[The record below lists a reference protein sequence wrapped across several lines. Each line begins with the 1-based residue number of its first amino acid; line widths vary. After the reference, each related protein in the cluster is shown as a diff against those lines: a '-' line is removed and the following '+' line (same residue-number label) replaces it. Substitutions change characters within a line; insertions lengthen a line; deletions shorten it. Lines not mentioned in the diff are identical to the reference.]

1 MAAPKAI
8 GQSIANFARDGV
20 FPGDEEIS
28 KSYVEGEALA
38 LALQAVTAAR
48 SALEDEIRKTSRD
61 SAPEVDTWIK
71 NAHALQEDIENSKAL
86 AEGIARDAEG
96 GDALQQAA
104 KEDADHV
111 EFLEK
116 EVEYSNQ
123 LKEALNGIQA
133 VQRMLDEAEGAGVEG
148 RLLDALNI
156 LAQSW
161 EKMEHIPAHEI
172 TRPLSVLNER
182 AFLVKKHIHEQ
193 FGHIWNTLVHFNEE
207 MTSLTIDKTL
217 DGPTDIPQSVLI
229 MKAYKE
235 DDKRIQKFCDD
246 FETAIV
252 HPRVLLGHEPLK
264 SISVE
269 GTSIRASGDVPASLG
284 IRELF
289 VDLEKMIRFL
299 SENFP
304 PDFAQPLSSVLMP
317 KLTTL
322 IRETWLDSAVPVS
335 LDRMTDFRNAIALV
349 HEFAETITSLGWGG
363 ADNLNDWVESSPRL
377 WVAKRRETALDST
390 RRQLSKGIGR
400 TKGVERTET
409 QTITE
414 IIEEEVPAEISS
426 KGKDEVK
433 REDDWD
439 AEWSDDEGKG
449 NEDSA
454 PGGDD
459 KGKTKENN
467 AGVSDSEGNTASSSS
482 LGRDSPNEE
491 NNWTAG
497 VLKDAAPDDDDD
509 GADAWGWGDEDDGD
523 SPAETEEEPARAPE
537 EPEKSEPQA
546 RREVQRE
553 VTLTEKYTVSSMP
566 EPVFDTIK
574 NIIEDGVTLTR
585 ENHDTNPVSAA
596 AVGLFGLPTLVLAM
610 YRASAPVYYNLA
622 SGGNMYCYND
632 AMHLSDLLKDFSA
645 AWSERTDLGPRAK
658 GKVRLDGEVQ
668 SLLKFSRAA
677 YGREMSIQ
685 RTIITDL
692 LGGAQ
697 SFLNQGDDAAT
708 DQVAVESVVAHI
720 RALAAEWRDILSES
734 AWSQAVGALLSTV
747 ARKMIRDVTDLTVL
761 GADEAFRVAS
771 LIALV
776 TKLDDLF
783 TPEGADDDPENPPVP
798 TTSHYAAFWLKL
810 HFLSEVLQSNLRDLM
825 FLWSKSDL
833 SLYFGAEEVVDLI
846 ELSFETNHRTRQA
859 IAEIRSEPFPR
870 GVAPEEM

>member
-1 MAAPKAI
+1 MAPPKAL

-48 SALEDEIRKTSRD
+48 SALEDEIRNSSRD
-61 SAPEVDTWIK
+61 SAPEVDTWIT
-71 NAHALQEDIENSKAL
+71 NAHALQEDIENSKSL
-86 AEGIARDAEG
+86 AEDIAREAEG
-96 GDALQQAA
+96 GDALQRAA

-116 EVEYSNQ
+116 EVEYNAQ
-123 LKEALNGIQA
+123 LKEALNGIQD
-133 VQRMLDEAEGAGVEG
+133 VQKMLGGAEGAGVEG

-161 EKMEHIPAHEI
+161 EKMENIPAHEI
-172 TRPLSVLNER
+172 TRPLAVLNER
-182 AFLVKKHIHEQ
+182 AFLVKESIHEQ
-193 FGHIWNTLVHFNEE
+193 FGHIWNTLVHFDEE
-207 MTSLTIDKTL
+207 MTSLTVDNAII
-217 DGPTDIPQSVLI
+217 GPTDIPQSVLI

-235 DDKRIQKFCDD
+235 DEKRIQKFCDD

-252 HPRVLLGHEPLK
+252 HPRVLIGHGPLK

-269 GTSIRASGDVPASLG
+269 GTTIRASEDVPASLG

-289 VDLEKMIRFL
+289 LDLEKMIRFL
-299 SENFP
+299 SESFP

-390 RRQLSKGIGR
+390 RRQLSKGIGK

-409 QTITE
+409 QIITE
-414 IIEEEVPAEISS
+414 VIEEELPGGHANE
-426 KGKDEVK
+426 GKETAK
-433 REDDWD
+433 REDDWNV
-439 AEWSDDEGKG
+439 EWSDDEVKAK
-449 NEDSA
+449 EDST
-454 PGGDD
+454 PGGND
-459 KGKTKENN
+459 KGKAKEKNT
-467 AGVSDSEGNTASSSS
+467 GESDSDGNTRSSSS
-482 LGRDSPNEE
+482 LGRDSPKE

-497 VLKDAAPDDDDD
+497 VLKDAAPDEDDV
-509 GADAWGWGDEDDGD
+509 ADAWGWGDED
-523 SPAETEEEPARAPE
+523 EEEAPVESEKEPAPVI
-537 EPEKSEPQA
+537 EKHEISEPQA

-622 SGGNMYCYND
+622 PGGNMYCYND
-632 AMHLSDLLKDFSA
+632 AMHLSDLLKDLSVT
-645 AWSERTDLGPRAK
+645 WSQRTDLGPRAK

-677 YGREMSIQ
+677 YGREMSTQ

-697 SFLNQGDDAAT
+697 SFLNQGGEPSD

-720 RALAAEWRDILSES
+720 RFLATEWRTILSES
-734 AWSQAVGALLSTV
+734 AWSQAVGVLLSTV

-783 TPEGADDDPENPPVP
+783 TPEGADEDPENPPVP

-846 ELSFETNHRTRQA
+846 ELSFETNRRTKEA

>member
-1 MAAPKAI
+1 MATPKAL

-48 SALEDEIRKTSRD
+48 SDLEDEIRKTSRD

-71 NAHALQEDIENSKAL
+71 NAHALQEDIENSKSL
-86 AEGIARDAEG
+86 AQDIAREAEG

-104 KEDADHV
+104 KEDAEHV

-116 EVEYSNQ
+116 EIEYNTQ
-123 LKEALNGIQA
+123 LKEALNGIQD
-133 VQRMLDEAEGAGVEG
+133 VRKMLDGAEGAGVEG

-161 EKMEHIPAHEI
+161 EKMEDIPAHEI

-182 AFLVKKHIHEQ
+182 AFLVKESIHEQ

-207 MTSLTIDKTL
+207 MTSLTIDNAL

-235 DDKRIQKFCDD
+235 DEKRIQKFCDD
-246 FETAIV
+246 LETAVV
-252 HPRVLLGHEPLK
+252 HPRVLIGHGPLK

-269 GTSIRASGDVPASLG
+269 GTSIRASEDVPASLG

-289 VDLEKMIRFL
+289 LDLEKMIRFL

-304 PDFAQPLSSVLMP
+304 PDFAQPMSSVLMP

-414 IIEEEVPAEISS
+414 FIEEELPAGLASE
-426 KGKDEVK
+426 GKEPVK
-433 REDDWD
+433 PQDDWD
-439 AEWSDDEGKG
+439 VEWSDDDEKGK
-449 NEDSA
+449 EDSA
-454 PGGDD
+454 PG
-459 KGKTKENN
+459 KAKEKNT
-467 AGVSDSEGNTASSSS
+467 GGSDSEENTGSSSS
-482 LGRDSPNEE
+482 LGRDSPKE

-497 VLKDAAPDDDDD
+497 VLKEAPPDDDD
-509 GADAWGWGDEDDGD
+509 GADAWGWGAED
-523 SPAETEEEPARAPE
+523 EEEAPVETKEDPAPVL
-537 EPEKSEPQA
+537 EKPKIPEPQA

-574 NIIEDGVTLTR
+574 HIIEDGVTLTR
-585 ENHDTNPVSAA
+585 ETHDTNPVSAA

-622 SGGNMYCYND
+622 PGGNMYCYND

-645 AWSERTDLGPRAK
+645 TWSQRTDLGPRAK

-677 YGREMSIQ
+677 YGREMSTQ

-697 SFLNQGDDAAT
+697 SFLNQGGEPSDDH
-708 DQVAVESVVAHI
+708 VAVESVVAHI
-720 RALAAEWRDILSES
+720 RSLAAEWRTILSES

-846 ELSFETNHRTRQA
+846 ELSFETNRRTKEA
-859 IAEIRSEPFPR
+859 IAEIRSDPFPR

>member
-1 MAAPKAI
+1 MAAPKAL

-20 FPGDEEIS
+20 FPGDDEIS
-28 KSYVEGEALA
+28 KSYVEGEALE

-61 SAPEVDTWIK
+61 SAPEVDSWIK
-71 NAHALQEDIENSKAL
+71 NAHALQEDIENSKRL
-86 AEGIARDAEG
+86 AEDIAREAEG

-104 KEDADHV
+104 KEDAEHV

-123 LKEALNGIQA
+123 LKEALNGIQD
-133 VQRMLDEAEGAGVEG
+133 VQRMLDRAEGAGVEG
-148 RLLDALNI
+148 KLLDALNI
-156 LAQSW
+156 LSQSW
-161 EKMEHIPAHEI
+161 EKMENIPAHEI

-182 AFLVKKHIHEQ
+182 AFLVKESIHEQ
-193 FGHIWNTLVHFNEE
+193 FGHIWNTLVHFDEA
-207 MTSLTIDKTL
+207 MTSLTIDNSL

-235 DDKRIQKFCDD
+235 DDMRTKKFCDD
-246 FETAIV
+246 FEAAIV
-252 HPRVLLGHEPLK
+252 HPRVLIGHGPLK

-269 GTSIRASGDVPASLG
+269 GTTIRASEDVPASLG

-289 VDLEKMIRFL
+289 LDLEKMIRFL
-299 SENFP
+299 TENFP

-349 HEFAETITSLGWGG
+349 HEFAEKINSLGWGG

-390 RRQLSKGIGR
+390 RKQLSKGIGS

-409 QTITE
+409 QFITE
-414 IIEEEVPAEISS
+414 FIEEDIPGAPEGKATAKPA
-426 KGKDEVK
+426 
-433 REDDWD
+433 DDWD
-439 AEWSDDEGKG
+439 VEWSDDEGK
-449 NEDSA
+449 D
-454 PGGDD
+454 DD
-459 KGKTKENN
+459 KVKAKNTGGGNDT
-467 AGVSDSEGNTASSSS
+467 EGNTRSSSS
-482 LGRDSPNEE
+482 LGRDSPKE

-497 VLKDAAPDDDDD
+497 VVKEAAADDDDD
-509 GADAWGWGDEDDGD
+509 GADAWGWGDEDEGEA
-523 SPAETEEEPARAPE
+523 PAEAEEPAP
-537 EPEKSEPQA
+537 EPEKPKKSEPHGMK
-546 RREVQRE
+546 EVQRE

-566 EPVFDTIK
+566 EPVFDTIRH
-574 NIIEDGVTLTR
+574 IIEDGVTLTR

-622 SGGNMYCYND
+622 AGGNMYCYND
-632 AMHLSDLLKDFSA
+632 AMHLSDLLEEFSEN
-645 AWSERTDLGPRAK
+645 WSQRTDLGPRAK

-677 YGREMSIQ
+677 YGREMSTQ

-697 SFLNQGDDAAT
+697 SFLNQGDAT
-708 DQVAVESVVAHI
+708 ADRVAVESVVAHI
-720 RALAAEWRDILSES
+720 RSLATQWRTILSES

-747 ARKMIRDVTDLTVL
+747 ARKMISDVTDLTVL
-761 GADEAFRVAS
+761 GADEAFRVAE

-846 ELSFETNHRTRQA
+846 ELSFETNRRTKEA

-870 GVAPEEM
+870 GVAPETM

>member
-1 MAAPKAI
+1 MAAPKAL

-71 NAHALQEDIENSKAL
+71 NAHALQEDIENSKCL
-86 AEGIARDAEG
+86 AEDIAREAEG
-96 GDALQQAA
+96 GDALQRAA

-116 EVEYSNQ
+116 EVEYNTQ
-123 LKEALNGIQA
+123 LKEALNGIQD
-133 VQRMLDEAEGAGVEG
+133 VQRMLDGAEGAGVEG

-161 EKMEHIPAHEI
+161 EKMENIPAHEI

-182 AFLVKKHIHEQ
+182 AFLVKKSIHEQ
-193 FGHIWNTLVHFNEE
+193 FGHIWNTLVHFDEE
-207 MTSLTIDKTL
+207 MTSLTIDNTL

-252 HPRVLLGHEPLK
+252 HPRVILGHGPLK

-269 GTSIRASGDVPASLG
+269 GTSIRASVEVPASLG

-289 VDLEKMIRFL
+289 LDLEKMIRFL

-414 IIEEEVPAEISS
+414 VIEEELPGGLANE
-426 KGKDEVK
+426 GKETVK
-433 REDDWD
+433 HEDNWD
-439 AEWSDDEGKG
+439 VEWSDDEDKG

-454 PGGDD
+454 PGGGD
-459 KGKTKENN
+459 KGKAT
-467 AGVSDSEGNTASSSS
+467 AGGGSDSEGNTRSSSS
-482 LGRDSPNEE
+482 LGRDSPKE

-497 VLKDAAPDDDDD
+497 VLKEAAPDDDDV
-509 GADAWGWGDEDDGD
+509 ADAWGWGDEDEDET
-523 SPAETEEEPARAPE
+523 PAETEEKPAP
-537 EPEKSEPQA
+537 EPEKPEISEPQ

-574 NIIEDGVTLTR
+574 QIIEDGVTLTR

-622 SGGNMYCYND
+622 PGGNMYCYND

-645 AWSERTDLGPRAK
+645 TWSQRTDLGPRAK

-677 YGREMSIQ
+677 YGREMSTQ

-697 SFLNQGDDAAT
+697 SFLNQGGEPSD

-720 RALAAEWRDILSES
+720 RTLAAEWRAILSES
-734 AWSQAVGALLSTV
+734 AWSQAVGSLLSTV

-783 TPEGADDDPENPPVP
+783 TPEGADEDPENPPVP

-810 HFLSEVLQSNLRDLM
+810 HFLNEVLQSNLRDLM

-846 ELSFETNHRTRQA
+846 ELSFETNRRTREA

>member
-1 MAAPKAI
+1 MAAPKAL
-8 GQSIANFARDGV
+8 GQSIANFARDGA
-20 FPGDEEIS
+20 FPGDDEIS

-48 SALEDEIRKTSRD
+48 SALEDEIRKTSHD

-71 NAHALQEDIENSKAL
+71 NAHALQEDIENSRKY
-86 AEGIARDAEG
+86 AEDIAREAEG

-116 EVEYSNQ
+116 EIEYNTQ
-123 LKEALNGIQA
+123 LKEALNGIRD
-133 VQRMLDEAEGAGVEG
+133 VQKMLDGAEGAGVEG

-161 EKMEHIPAHEI
+161 EKIENIPAHEI

-182 AFLVKKHIHEQ
+182 AFLIKKYIHEQ
-193 FGHIWNTLVHFNEE
+193 FGHIWNTLVHFDEE
-207 MTSLTIDKTL
+207 MTSLTIDSSL
-217 DGPTDIPQSVLI
+217 DGPTDITQSVLI

-252 HPRVLLGHEPLK
+252 HPRVLLGHRPLK
-264 SISVE
+264 SIVVE
-269 GTSIRASGDVPASLG
+269 GTSIRASEEISASLG

-289 VDLEKMIRFL
+289 LDLEKMIRFL

-335 LDRMTDFRNAIALV
+335 LDHMTDFRNAIALV
-349 HEFAETITSLGWGG
+349 HEFAETISSLGWGG

-409 QTITE
+409 QIITE
-414 IIEEEVPAEISS
+414 IIEEGFPEGRANEA
-426 KGKDEVK
+426 DETVK

-439 AEWSDDEGKG
+439 VEWSDDEDKG

-454 PGGDD
+454 PGGAD
-459 KGKTKENN
+459 KEKSKENN
-467 AGVSDSEGNTASSSS
+467 TGGGSDSDGNTKSSSS
-482 LGRDSPNEE
+482 LGRDSPKE

-497 VLKDAAPDDDDD
+497 VLKEAAPDDDDV
-509 GADAWGWGDEDDGD
+509 ADAWGWGDEDEEEA
-523 SPAETEEEPARAPE
+523 PAEIEEKPAPAPGKVETLEPHG
-537 EPEKSEPQA
+537 S
-546 RREVQRE
+546 REVQRE

-566 EPVFDTIK
+566 EPVFDTI
-574 NIIEDGVTLTR
+574 NEIIEDGVTLTR

-622 SGGNMYCYND
+622 PGGNMYCYND
-632 AMHLSDLLKDFSA
+632 AMHLSDLFKDFSA
-645 AWSERTDLGPRAK
+645 TWAQRTDLGPRAK

-677 YGREMSIQ
+677 YGREMSTQ

-697 SFLNQGDDAAT
+697 SFLNQGGEPSD

-720 RALAAEWRDILSES
+720 RTLATQWRTILSES

-761 GADEAFRVAS
+761 GADEAFRIAS

-783 TPEGADDDPENPPVP
+783 TPEGADEDPENPPVP

-846 ELSFETNHRTRQA
+846 ELSFETNRRTREA

>member
-1 MAAPKAI
+1 MAAPKAL
-8 GQSIANFARDGV
+8 GQSIANFARDGE

-61 SAPEVDTWIK
+61 SAPEVDTWIT
-71 NAHALQEDIENSKAL
+71 NAHALQEDIENSKSL
-86 AEGIARDAEG
+86 AEDIARDAEG
-96 GDALQQAA
+96 GDALQRAA
-104 KEDADHV
+104 KEDAEHV

-116 EVEYSNQ
+116 EVQYNNQ
-123 LKEALNGIQA
+123 LKEALGGIQD
-133 VQRMLDEAEGAGVEG
+133 VQRMLDGAEGAGVEG
-148 RLLDALNI
+148 RLLEALSI

-161 EKMEHIPAHEI
+161 EKMENIPAHEI

-182 AFLVKKHIHEQ
+182 AFLIKESIHEQ
-193 FGHIWNTLVHFNEE
+193 FGHIWNTLVHFDEE
-207 MTSLTIDKTL
+207 MTSLTVHNTII
-217 DGPTDIPQSVLI
+217 GPTDIPQSVLI

-235 DDKRIQKFCDD
+235 DDTRIKKFCDD

-252 HPRVLLGHEPLK
+252 HPRVLIGHGPLK

-269 GTSIRASGDVPASLG
+269 GKTIRASEEVPASLG

-289 VDLEKMIRFL
+289 LDLEKMIRFL
-299 SENFP
+299 SESFP

-335 LDRMTDFRNAIALV
+335 LDRMTDFRNSIALV
-349 HEFAETITSLGWGG
+349 HEFAETITVLGWGG

-414 IIEEEVPAEISS
+414 FIDEELPGGAANE
-426 KGKDEVK
+426 GKETAK

-439 AEWSDDEGKG
+439 VEWSDDEDKA

-454 PGGDD
+454 PGGD
-459 KGKTKENN
+459 KGKAKEKN
-467 AGVSDSEGNTASSSS
+467 AGGESDGEGNTRSSSS
-482 LGRDSPNEE
+482 LGRDSPKE
-491 NNWTAG
+491 NNWTAE
-497 VLKDAAPDDDDD
+497 VLKEAAPDDDD
-509 GADAWGWGDEDDGD
+509 GADAWGWGDDD
-523 SPAETEEEPARAPE
+523 EEEEPAETQE
-537 EPEKSEPQA
+537 EPAPMPEKPEISEPQA

-566 EPVFDTIK
+566 EPVFDTIRH
-574 NIIEDGVTLTR
+574 IIEDAVTLTR

-622 SGGNMYCYND
+622 PGGNMYCYND

-645 AWSERTDLGPRAK
+645 TWSQRTDLGPRAK

-677 YGREMSIQ
+677 YGREMSTQ

-720 RALAAEWRDILSES
+720 RALAAEWRGILSES

-783 TPEGADDDPENPPVP
+783 TPEGADEDPENPPVP

-846 ELSFETNHRTRQA
+846 ELSFETNRRTKEA

>member
-1 MAAPKAI
+1 MAAPKAL

-71 NAHALQEDIENSKAL
+71 NAHALQEDIENSKCL
-86 AEGIARDAEG
+86 AEDIAREAEG
-96 GDALQQAA
+96 GDALQRAA

-116 EVEYSNQ
+116 EVEYNTQ
-123 LKEALNGIQA
+123 LKEALNGIQD
-133 VQRMLDEAEGAGVEG
+133 VQRMLDGAEGAGVEG

-161 EKMEHIPAHEI
+161 EKMENIPAHEI

-182 AFLVKKHIHEQ
+182 AFLVKKSIHEQ
-193 FGHIWNTLVHFNEE
+193 FGHIWNTLVHFDEE
-207 MTSLTIDKTL
+207 MTSLTIDNTL

-252 HPRVLLGHEPLK
+252 HPRVILGHGPLK

-269 GTSIRASGDVPASLG
+269 GTSIRASVEVPASLG

-289 VDLEKMIRFL
+289 LDLEKMIRFL

-400 TKGVERTET
+400 TKGIERTET

-414 IIEEEVPAEISS
+414 VIEEELPGGLAND
-426 KGKDEVK
+426 GKETVK
-433 REDDWD
+433 HEDNWD
-439 AEWSDDEGKG
+439 VEWSDDEDKG

-454 PGGDD
+454 PGGGD
-459 KGKTKENN
+459 KGKAKEKNT
-467 AGVSDSEGNTASSSS
+467 GGGSDSEGNTRSSSS
-482 LGRDSPNEE
+482 LGRDSPKE

-497 VLKDAAPDDDDD
+497 VLKEAAPDEDDV
-509 GADAWGWGDEDDGD
+509 ADAWGWGDEDEEEA
-523 SPAETEEEPARAPE
+523 PAETEEEPAPAP
-537 EPEKSEPQA
+537 EPEKPEISEPQ

-574 NIIEDGVTLTR
+574 QIIEDGVTLTR

-622 SGGNMYCYND
+622 PGGNMYCYND

-645 AWSERTDLGPRAK
+645 TWSQRTDLGPRAK

-677 YGREMSIQ
+677 YGREMSTQ

-697 SFLNQGDDAAT
+697 SFLNQGGEPSD
-708 DQVAVESVVAHI
+708 DQVAVESVVGHI
-720 RALAAEWRDILSES
+720 RALAAEWRTILSES

-783 TPEGADDDPENPPVP
+783 TPEGADEDPENPPVP

-846 ELSFETNHRTRQA
+846 ELSFETNRRTREA